1 MTLGTRSALPGR
13 LLRNCKGVPPGGVPP
28 VPGGGCTP
36 PPGGDAAI

>member
-1 MTLGTRSALPGR
+1 MTLGNRSALPGR
-13 LLRNCKGVPPGGVPP
+13 LLGICKGVPPGGVPP

>member
-13 LLRNCKGVPPGGVPP
+13 LLRNLQRRAAGGVPP